1 MLKIGLTGNIG
12 SGKSTVAKIFNIL
25 EIPIY
30 HADIEAKKFLTDQT
44 VIQALINKFGFKIL
58 TDNKIDNKKLAAI
71 VFNNKDY
78 LIFLNQLIHPLV
90 KTDFNNWCNSLP
102 DSCKYVIMEA
112 AILFESGFDKY
123 VDKIIMVTAPQ
134 EIRIE
139 RIIKRDNSTREEI
152 LKRMANQWDEDK
164 KTNLADF
171 LITND
176 DNSLLIPQVI
186 EINKKII
193 ISTK

>member
-1 MLKIGLTGNIG
+1 MIKIGLTGNIG
-12 SGKSTVAKIFNIL
+12 SGKSTIAKIFSL
-25 EIPIY
+25 LQIPVY
-30 HADIEAKKFLTDQT
+30 NADDEAKKFLSNQF
-44 VIQALINKFGFKIL
+44 VISELINKFGSNIL
-58 TDNKIDNKKLAAI
+58 ADNKIDNKKLAAI

-193 ISTK
+193 I